1 MSREVQRFCAVLG
14 FFRKGN
20 GEDEHSLSEMGLKKG
35 SNEHSR
41 AACGGPSTP
50 HPSQAPQQMTED
62 SCIFS

>member
-20 GEDEHSLSEMGLKKG
+20 GEDERSLSEMGLKKG

-41 AACGGPSTP
+41 VACGGPSTP
-50 HPSQAPQQMTED
+50 HPS
-62 SCIFS
+62 